1 MNNSTNSEKIFSN
14 VCRAA
19 RILRSVSVC
28 DLRHSLETHVLESRT
43 GVRYVREILGHRSSK
58 TSEIY
63 THLSN
68 KDIGKFESSL
78 DNLNVNQKKG

>member
-14 VCRAA
+14 VCRAV
-19 RILRSVSVC
+19 RILRSVSAC

-43 GVRYVREILGHRSSK
+43 GVRYVQEILAHRSSK

-63 THLSN
+63 TRVSN
-68 KDIGKFESSL
+68 KDVGKNKSIG
-78 DNLNVNQKKG
+78 